1 MHTGTPQDGDLHFE
15 VGQLTRVE
23 GEGSLDLRVA
33 ADGTVAAQLRIF
45 EAPRYFERL
54 VVGRTPDEVID
65 IVARI
70 CGICPV
76 AYQMSA
82 VHAFEHLLEVEIDPA
97 VRLLRRL
104 LYCGEWIES
113 HALHIFLLHAPDF
126 LGYPSA
132 LEMAHD
138 HLELVSRGL
147 SMKKLG
153 NRIVAIVGARAIHPL
168 SVRVGGFSRAPRAQ
182 ELDEL
187 RSPLETAITDAEAT
201 VKWAASLDTPPSD
214 REPRL
219 VSLRHPGEYPMSDG
233 RIVSSDG
240 IDLSPDDWRSAF
252 HEVQVPWSH
261 ALQASAADG
270 VPYLLGPT
278 ARVALAADQLHPRA
292 AAALKATRI
301 SPEALRRNVF
311 HSIVA
316 RAVELLHALAE
327 AADIVA
333 SYAPPARPAA
343 AWKPKAGVAAWATE
357 APRGLLF
364 HRYTLDAKG
373 IVRGAQIVPPTS
385 QNQAAIEHDLAL
397 FAPAVLHLPHDEA
410 TRRMEQLIRSY
421 DPCIS
426 CATHFLQLKIE
437 HDR

>member
-153 NRIVAIVGARAIHPL
+153 NRIVALVGARAIHPL
-168 SVRVGGFSRAPRAQ
+168 SVRVGGFSRAPRAH

-240 IDLSPDDWRSAF
+240 IDLSPDDWGSAF

-333 SYAPPARPAA
+333 SYAPPARPTAS
-343 AWKPKAGVAAWATE
+343 WKPKAGVAAWATE

-364 HRYTLDAKG
+364 HRYTLDSKG

>member
-1 MHTGTPQDGDLHFE
+1 MPSS
-15 VGQLTRVE
+15 VSSR
-23 GEGSLDLRVA
+23 SRS
-33 ADGTVAAQLRIF
+33 I
-45 EAPRYFERL
+45 
-54 VVGRTPDEVID
+54 
-65 IVARI
+65 
-70 CGICPV
+70 
-76 AYQMSA
+76 
-82 VHAFEHLLEVEIDPA
+82 
-97 VRLLRRL
+97 RLLRRL

-132 LEMAHD
+132 LEMVHD
-138 HLELVSRGL
+138 HLELLSRGL

-168 SVRVGGFSRAPRAQ
+168 SVRVGGFSRAPRTQ
-182 ELDEL
+182 ELAEL
-187 RSPLETAITDAEAT
+187 RAPLEAAIIDAEAT

-219 VSLRHPGEYPMSDG
+219 VSLRHPTEYPMNDG

-240 IDLSPDDWRSAF
+240 IDLSPDDWGSAF
-252 HEVQVPWSH
+252 EEVQVPWSH
-261 ALQASAADG
+261 ALQASAVDG

-311 HSIVA
+311 LSIVA

-333 SYAPPARPAA
+333 SYAPPARHAA

-364 HRYTLDAKG
+364 HRYVLDAKG
-373 IVRGAQIVPPTS
+373 LIRDAQIVAPTS

-437 HDR
+437 HAR